1 MKQTHKEIL
10 FIALISGIIASL
22 VSLPV
27 VLMNQQ
33 WSVRSLVFS
42 FAIGLS
48 IGLMA
53 RQFFVWLF
61 LHLNSRPLICF
72 IAVAIIIAAGT
83 FLGAWISPYHYWK
96 QILLMIGLG
105 EAFGMV
111 FTFVMWRQSKRLNN
125 ALHERQQQLRKK

>member
-10 FIALISGIIASL
+10 LIALISGVIASL

-27 VLMNQQ
+27 ILMNQE
-33 WSVRSLVFS
+33 WSFRSLAFS
-42 FAIGLS
+42 FGIGLT
-48 IGLMA
+48 IGLVA

-105 EAFGMV
+105 ETFGLS
-111 FTFVMWRQSKRLNN
+111 FTFVMWRQSKRLNKD
-125 ALHERQQQLRKK
+125 LQERQQQLREK